1 MYIHVQNIYTGGM
14 DGKHKTSMSELR
26 KDLANYLRIANSG
39 EEVVITV
46 DGKPFAVLGP

>member
-1 MYIHVQNIYTGGM
+1 MYNYLYWCHGW
-14 DGKHKTSMSELR
+14 KHKRQCQNFL

-46 DGKPFAVLGP
+46 DGKPFAVWVH